1 MIELNKK
8 QLEGLD
14 LAVSRYR
21 AGEKTT
27 IIAGYAGTGKS
38 TLVKFI
44 IAALREDGIDP
55 DKDVV
60 YTSFTGKATQ
70 VLQKKGNKN
79 VSTLHRLLFQHFP
92 RPDGTFYRKPVPF
105 IPYKIVIVDE
115 CSMVP
120 KDLLKRL
127 ASYDVHIIC
136 LGDPGQLPP
145 VDKNEN
151 NHLLDIPHVFLDEI
165 MRQEEESEIIKL
177 TMDIREGKPLNH
189 FVGKEVQILDKEELT
204 TGMLLWANQIICST
218 NSTRVALNNQM
229 RQLLGRGD
237 KPEDGDKVI
246 CLRNYWDIWSEDGQP
261 LVNGTIGTLSETF
274 NNFLK
279 IPSYITN
286 GRLNQ
291 IDTVIGNFH
300 SDDGVTNFSNLTMDK
315 KMILEGEPTLD
326 WRESYKLSNNKKYVN
341 SIPLSFTYGYAITCH
356 KSQGSEWDNV
366 LVIEEG
372 FPFDKEEHKK
382 WLYTAAT
389 RAAKK
394 LVIIRKG

>member
-1 MIELNKK
+1 MIELNEK
-8 QLEGLD
+8 QLQGLD
-14 LAVSRYR
+14 LAVARYR
-21 AGEKTT
+21 AGEKCT

-44 IAALREDGIDP
+44 IAALSDDGIDP
-55 DKDVV
+55 DEDVV

-79 VSTLHRLLFQHFP
+79 VSTLHKLLFEWFP
-92 RPDGTFYRKPVPF
+92 CSDGTFYRRPVDI

-127 ASYDVHIIC
+127 ASYHVHIIC

-145 VDKNEN
+145 INKDEN
-151 NHLLDIPHVFLDEI
+151 NHLLDIPHIFLDEI
-165 MRQEEESEIIKL
+165 MRQEEQSEIIKL
-177 TMDIREGKPLNH
+177 TMDIRAGKPLNH
-189 FVGKEVQILDKEELT
+189 FQGKEIQILDKEELT
-204 TGMLLWANQIICST
+204 TGMLMWADQIICST
-218 NSTRVALNNQM
+218 NATRVALNNQM
-229 RQLLGRGD
+229 RQLLGRSD

-246 CLRNYWDIWSEDGQP
+246 CLRNYWDVCSEDGQP
-261 LVNGTIGTLSETF
+261 LVNGTIGYLKNSF
-274 NNFLK
+274 NDYIK
-279 IPSYITN
+279 IPVYITG
-286 GRLNQ
+286 GRLNK
-291 IDTVIGNFH
+291 IDTVTGSFEV
-300 SDDGVTNFSNLTMDK
+300 DDGITKFTSLTMDK
-315 KMILEGEPTLD
+315 RMILEGEPTLNFKEA
-326 WRESYKLSNNKKYVN
+326 WKLSNNKKYQN
-341 SIPLSFTYGYAITCH
+341 SMPLNFTYGYAITCH

-372 FPFDKEEHKK
+372 FPFDKEEHMR

-394 LVIIRKG
+394 LVIIRKD